1 MNAFTKIFKI
11 YIVANKLPLMTG
23 IKISIGK
30 QYLDDILIVSDSHR
44 LIYTTGQLNIMK
56 KYPPRLYHLK
66 HPVDLS
72 VCVTLDV
79 LL

>member
-1 MNAFTKIFKI
+1 MNAFTKPKI
-11 YIVANKLPLMTG
+11 YIVANKLPLMTRN

-56 KYPPRLYHLK
+56 KHPPRLYYHLK
-66 HPVDLS
+66 NLVDYQFVSL
-72 VCVTLDV
+72 
-79 LL
+79 

>member
-1 MNAFTKIFKI
+1 MNAFTKSKI
-11 YIVANKLPLMTG
+11 YIFANKLPLMTRN

-56 KYPPRLYHLK
+56 KYPPRLYYHLK
-66 HPVDLS
+66 HLVDYQFVSL
-72 VCVTLDV
+72 
-79 LL
+79 